1 MRRISVSSS
10 PRPWSDDWYG
20 RLLERVHQRGF
31 QTVTQYVGERPGVS
45 LIVLA
50 DELGPGDVLAGQ
62 IRAIF
67 IEDAIRTH
75 TLPYALRDLID
86 RELRRALPQGWP
98 SRRDKA
104 TRAALSDAIANWQ
117 YDVKKHLDGW
127 TRIQAAQ
134 ALMDAELPAGWLP
147 DGPDDPVLIA
157 YVDRCLGGT
166 PS

>member
-1 MRRISVSSS
+1 M
-10 PRPWSDDWYG
+10 
-20 RLLERVHQRGF
+20 ERVHGRGF
-31 QTVTQYVGERPGVS
+31 QTVAQYLGERPGVS

-50 DELGPGDVLAGQ
+50 AELGPGDIEAGQ
-62 IRAIF
+62 LRAIL

-75 TLPYALRDLID
+75 TLPHALRDLID

-104 TRAALSDAIANWQ
+104 TRVALCEVIASWQ

-147 DGPDDPVLIA
+147 QGPDDPVLIA
-157 YVDRCLGGT
+157 YVDRCLGRS